1 MIPDQMTHYRVGFI
15 INPIAGMGG
24 SVGLK
29 GTDGNLITEAR
40 RRGAVSIAPG
50 RAALALSSLQSL
62 DAVTIVT
69 CSAEMGAAVAAAGGF
84 ETEIVYDAGNGV
96 TTAEDTRAAA
106 TAILQRNIDILLF
119 AGGDGTAR
127 EILRVAGHQ
136 MPVLGVPSGVKMH
149 SAVFAA
155 TARTAGDV
163 ARTFLLSA
171 DRSALLHDAE
181 VVDRELVG
189 EDQHAGA
196 PKLYGVLRTPQVAFL
211 VPGAKCSAASSDASL
226 LEGAIKRVAAM
237 LADDRVSLIGP
248 GTTMQRLKQE
258 LGFDGTPLGVD
269 VSFGGECIATDV
281 GEERILEIIGDRP
294 ARIVVTVI
302 GGQGFVFGR
311 GNQQISARVIRRV
324 GLANIVVVSSLEKLA
339 TLSTRGLLMDTGDE
353 SLDSE
358 FVGYIPVIVGRRRTV
373 MYPVRHA
380 EASGQK

>member
-1 MIPDQMTHYRVGFI
+1 MTHYRVGLI

-29 GTDGNLITEAR
+29 GTDGDLITEAR
-40 RRGAVSIAPG
+40 RRGAVSIAPR

-62 DAVTIVT
+62 DGVTIVT
-69 CSAEMGAAVAAAGGF
+69 CAGEMGAAVAVAGGLD
-84 ETEIVYDAGNGV
+84 TEIVYEAGNGV
-96 TTAEDTRAAA
+96 TTAEDTRSAA
-106 TAILQRNIDILLF
+106 TAILQRNVDILLF

-127 EILRVAGHQ
+127 EILRVADHQ
-136 MPVLGVPSGVKMH
+136 TPVLGVPSGVKMH

-163 ARTFLLSA
+163 ARTFLLGA
-171 DRSALLHDAE
+171 DRTSLLQDAE

-189 EDQHAGA
+189 EDRHAGP

-248 GTTMQRLKQE
+248 GTTMQHLKRE

-269 VSFGGECIATDV
+269 ISCAGECIATDV
-281 GEERILEIIGDRP
+281 GEERILEIIADRP

-311 GNQQISARVIRRV
+311 GNQQISARVIREV
-324 GLANIVVVSSLEKLA
+324 GLANIVVVASLEKLA
-339 TLSTRGLLMDTGDE
+339 TLSTDGLLMDTGDE
-353 SLDSE
+353 SLDRE
-358 FVGYIPVIVGRRRTV
+358 FAGYIPIIVGRRRTV
-373 MYPVRHA
+373 MYRVRHA
-380 EASGQK
+380 EAAGQK